1 MSKLFSLL
9 FFLYFCSNN
18 NSHFIHVLFLPLYSV
33 LKSLFFRHRL
43 HYFSVKSL
51 TVLYCTLNLRGLH
64 GFSHCLQLPLGL
76 LNQPCAAVRR
86 AAEGRRGRPP
96 RKAAAEGR
104 RGRPPRRTV
113 ASVSSG
119 STLLASRRTPRR
131 GRPPRHPRKAVAPQH
146 PRKAAAAVAPRLRSI
161 LAQPCLQAS
170 RTASP
175 TTARF
180 AGGTWRTARRFALAV
195 LGNFR
200 PKCI

>member
-64 GFSHCLQLPLGL
+64 GFSHCLQLPFGL

-86 AAEGRRGRPP
+86 AAEGRR
-96 RKAAAEGR
+96 AA
-104 RGRPPRRTV
+104 PW
-113 ASVSSG
+113 
-119 STLLASRRTPRR
+119 
-131 GRPPRHPRKAVAPQH
+131 
-146 PRKAAAAVAPRLRSI
+146 LRSL
-161 LAQPCLQAS
+161 LAQPCLQAAVRRAAVGHRGTHGRPSPPS
-170 RTASP
+170 RRGYGLFWLNLACKPVGPLALPQQGSQA
-175 TTARF
+175 AR
-180 AGGTWRTARRFALAV
+180 GARRGASLWPF
-195 LGNFR
+195 
-200 PKCI
+200 

>member
-86 AAEGRRGRPP
+86 AAEGRRASPWLRSLLAQPCLQAAVRRAAVGHRGTHGRPSPPLRRGYGLFWLNLACKPLYAAP
-96 RKAAAEGR
+96 RKAAAAPTEGR
-104 RGRPPRRTV
+104 RRRRAAATV
-113 ASVSSG
+113 YSG
-119 STLLASRRTPRR
+119 STLLAS
-131 GRPPRHPRKAVAPQH
+131 Q
-146 PRKAAAAVAPRLRSI
+146 
-161 LAQPCLQAS
+161 
-170 RTASP
+170 
-175 TTARF
+175 
-180 AGGTWRTARRFALAV
+180 
-195 LGNFR
+195 
-200 PKCI
+200 